1 MINYHIRR
9 CLMAKQ
15 KVAVTLDRELLT
27 EIDDLVASGVY
38 PNRSQAI
45 ESALSEA
52 LARRART
59 RLIRECA
66 RLDPVEERAL
76 AEEGLGAE
84 GVEWPPY

>member
-1 MINYHIRR
+1 
-9 CLMAKQ
+9 MAKQ
-15 KVAVTLDRELLT
+15 KVAITLDRQLLT
-27 EIDDLVASGVY
+27 EIDDLVASGTY

-45 ESALSEA
+45 EAALSET

-66 RLDPVEERAL
+66 RLDPGEERAL

-84 GVEWPPY
+84 GIEWPAY

>member
-1 MINYHIRR
+1 
-9 CLMAKQ
+9 MAKQ

>member
-1 MINYHIRR
+1 M
-9 CLMAKQ
+9 MAKQ
-15 KVAVTLDRELLT
+15 KVAITLDRQLLT
-27 EIDDLVASGVY
+27 EIDDLVASGTY

-45 ESALSEA
+45 EAALSET

-66 RLDPVEERAL
+66 RLDPGEERAL

-84 GVEWPPY
+84 GIEWPEY

>member
-1 MINYHIRR
+1 M
-9 CLMAKQ
+9 MAKQ
-15 KVAVTLDRELLT
+15 KVAITLDRQLLT
-27 EIDDLVASGVY
+27 EIDDLVASGTY

-45 ESALSEA
+45 EAALSET

-66 RLDPVEERAL
+66 RLDPGEERAL

-84 GVEWPPY
+84 GIEWPAY

>member
-1 MINYHIRR
+1 MT
-9 CLMAKQ
+9 KQ
-15 KVAVTLDRELLT
+15 KVAVTLDRQLLA
-27 EIDDLVASGVY
+27 EVDELVATGTF

-45 ESALSEA
+45 EAALSEA
-52 LARRART
+52 LVRRART

-66 RLDPVEERAL
+66 RLDPAEERAL

>member
-1 MINYHIRR
+1 MINYHTRR
-9 CLMAKQ
+9 CVMAKQ

>member
-1 MINYHIRR
+1 
-9 CLMAKQ
+9 
-15 KVAVTLDRELLT
+15 VGVTLDRQLLT
-27 EIDDLVASGVY
+27 EIDDLVASGTY

-45 ESALSEA
+45 EAALSET

-66 RLDPVEERAL
+66 SLDPTEERSF

-84 GVEWPPY
+84 GIEWPAY

>member
-1 MINYHIRR
+1 
-9 CLMAKQ
+9 MAKQ

-27 EIDDLVASGVY
+27 EIDDLVASGAY

>member
-1 MINYHIRR
+1 MP
-9 CLMAKQ
+9 KQ

-27 EIDDLVASGVY
+27 QVDELVAAGAF

-45 ESALSEA
+45 EVAVSEA

-66 RLDPVEERAL
+66 KLDPNEERAL
-76 AEEGLGAE
+76 AEESMGAE
-84 GVEWPPY
+84 GVDWPVY